1 MLKDKKKQCEEPK
14 QISEPDSD
22 MTQSFKLS
30 VRSLKQLQSNMLRAL
45 VEKVKKHARTDRY

>member
-30 VRSLKQLQSNMLRAL
+30 VRSLKQLQSNMLMAL
-45 VEKVKKHARTDRY
+45 MEKVKKTCKNR